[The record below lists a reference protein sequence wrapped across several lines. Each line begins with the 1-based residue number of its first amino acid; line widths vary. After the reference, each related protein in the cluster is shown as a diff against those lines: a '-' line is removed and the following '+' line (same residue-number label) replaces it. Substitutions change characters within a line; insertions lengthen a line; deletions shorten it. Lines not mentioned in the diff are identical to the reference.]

1 MNILETVRLAL
12 LQIWAQKLKSFFTLL
27 GVIIGVT
34 FLIAV
39 IAVVEGMNR
48 YVQDDF
54 AGSIFGINTLR
65 VERVRTRNTGREDAA
80 TLRRQSRNPDL
91 TVDDAEAIAANVP
104 GIWYLAYATDRF
116 MPEVWSGSNRRKN
129 VRLLGVTDEYLALQ
143 GWDVLEGR
151 GISRIDHVRGIR
163 VAVIGDAISERVFP
177 DGSPVG
183 QHIRLGPFRYRV
195 VGVLK
200 KQGGLIGNIR
210 DASVVVP
217 LGAYHADFA
226 RRRARIEEINIKF
239 RTTEEMEAG
248 EAVVIEVL
256 RRRHRLRPADEDD
269 FGIESAS
276 QILDAWEKVKNVLL
290 AALPGLVSV
299 ALVVGGI
306 VIMNIMLMSVLQ
318 RTREVGVRKA
328 LGARRIDI
336 TRQFLAEAATLS
348 SVGAA
353 IGIGAGWGLAELV
366 DLITPLPAAVSAW
379 SILVAIAL
387 GVVVGV
393 VAGVYPAL
401 RAARL
406 DPVDALRYE

>member
-163 VAVIGDAISERVFP
+163 VAVIGDAIAERVFP

>member
-348 SVGAA
+348 TVGAA

>member
-387 GVVVGV
+387 GVLVGV
-393 VAGVYPAL
+393 TAGVYPAL

>member
-151 GISRIDHVRGIR
+151 GISRIDHLRGIR

-239 RTTEEMEAG
+239 RSTEEMETG

-256 RRRHRLRPADEDD
+256 RRRHRLRPAEVDD

-276 QILDAWEKVKNVLL
+276 QILDAWVKVKNVLI

-387 GVVVGV
+387 GVLVGV
-393 VAGVYPAL
+393 FAGVYPAL

>member
-151 GISRIDHVRGIR
+151 GISNIDHVRGIR
-163 VAVIGDAISERVFP
+163 VTVIGDAIAERVFP

-387 GVVVGV
+387 GVLVGV
-393 VAGVYPAL
+393 AAGVYPAL